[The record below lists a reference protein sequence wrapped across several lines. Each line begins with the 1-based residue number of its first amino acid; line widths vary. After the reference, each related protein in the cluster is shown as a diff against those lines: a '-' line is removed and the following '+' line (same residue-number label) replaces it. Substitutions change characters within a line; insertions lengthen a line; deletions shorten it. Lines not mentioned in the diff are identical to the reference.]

1 MKQYIKKILKKW
13 WAASS
18 VFFKIMIPV
27 SILIKILQETNAMP
41 LIGRLFEPLM
51 YPLGLPGEMSI
62 VWVTAMISNIY
73 GGILVLSSI
82 FADNPLNIA
91 QITTLSTLILF
102 AQIGRAHV

>member
-1 MKQYIKKILKKW
+1 M
-13 WAASS
+13 
-18 VFFKIMIPV
+18 
-27 SILIKILQETNAMP
+27 QETNAMP

-82 FADNPLNIA
+82 IADNP
-91 QITTLSTLILF
+91 
-102 AQIGRAHV
+102 